1 MKKIFYIFLLLSGV
15 TLFSEAATRGDVK
28 IIEASEN
35 IRYLSQK
42 MVKEYLFLYHNPQR
56 TEVQSRLDIAL
67 EKISDDF
74 RIIATTT
81 KDTDTK
87 NVLDFLMYSKNE
99 IEQMFDEKPDQH
111 KSSMMLEYSETFL
124 EGADSI
130 AGAHMY
136 DFSEEEKM
144 LMVTKKMEY
153 LLERMTKYYMAFGVG
168 FNTANNKEIMEE
180 TIKNFEENLEKINLY
195 AYPDELENVQAN
207 INEFWEKS
215 RIFFKKPEELFIPHL
230 MLASVG
236 YIEDDIAKIALH
248 HSKNQ

>member
-1 MKKIFYIFLLLSGV
+1 MKRIFHISLLLLGV

-42 MVKEYLFLYHNPQR
+42 MVKEYLFLYHNPQK
-56 TEVQSRLDIAL
+56 TEVQSGLEIAL
-67 EKISDDF
+67 DKISDDF

-81 KDTDTK
+81 KDIDTK

-99 IEQMFDEKPDQH
+99 IELMFNEKPDQH
-111 KSSMMLEYSETFL
+111 KSSMMLEYSETIL

-130 AGAHMY
+130 ASAHMY

-168 FNTANNKEIMEE
+168 FNTASNKEIMED
-180 TIKNFEENLEKINLY
+180 TIEKFEENLEKINLY
-195 AYPDELENVQAN
+195 DYPDELENVQAK
-207 INEFWEKS
+207 INEFWES
-215 RIFFKKPEELFIPHL
+215 NRIFFEKSDKLFIPHL
-230 MLASVG
+230 MLTSLV
-236 YIEDDIAKIALH
+236 YIEDVIAKIALY